1 MTMAGSVRLNKVI
14 ELLEHGQAVFSC
26 GTIPNG
32 NFDEIA
38 ALGQSAYDMIILET
52 EHVGFDFPTLRHS
65 LQYLLNRKRIVD
77 KGNLQPDVV
86 PLVRIPPYTRERNA
100 WVIKQTLD
108 AGPFGLVLPHLDS
121 VEGAQAAVRAA
132 RYPQV
137 PGAPDFEPE
146 GERGWASSLAP
157 TYWGLAPQDYCEAA
171 DVWPLDP
178 DGELLLMGI
187 VENVRGMNTLPDIL
201 RQVKGIGA
209 IWAGPGDL
217 SVSMGL
223 RGNAMHPDVEAG
235 VQRILAMCQNA
246 GVPCATG
253 TTPAASVETRLE
265 QGFRIVITP
274 PTRSLDNLQRGRQA
288 AGRHA

>member
-1 MTMAGSVRLNKVI
+1 MAKVRLNKVI
-14 ELLEHGQAVFSC
+14 DLLEHGQTVFSC

-32 NFDEIA
+32 NYDDILA
-38 ALGQSAYDMIILET
+38 VSRSAYDMIIVET

-65 LQYLLNRKRIVD
+65 LQYLFNRKRIVE

-86 PLVRIPPYTRERNA
+86 PLVRVPPYTRERNE

-108 AGPFGLVLPHLDS
+108 AGPFGLVLPHFDS
-121 VEGAQAAVRAA
+121 VEGARAAVQAA

-137 PGAPDFEPE
+137 PGVPDFEPT
-146 GERGWASSLAP
+146 GERGWSPTLASH
-157 TYWGLAPQDYCEAA
+157 YWGLTPQEYCDAA

-187 VENVRGMNTLPDIL
+187 VENVRGLANLPDIL
-201 RQVKGIGA
+201 RQVKGVGA

-223 RGNAMHPDVEAG
+223 RGNSTHPDVEAALLK
-235 VQRILAMCQNA
+235 ILAICKEY

-253 TTPAASVETRLE
+253 VSPMVDVATRLE
-265 QGFRIVITP
+265 QGFRIIMVP
-274 PTRSLDNLQRGRQA
+274 PGRSMETLTRGRNA
-288 AGRHA
+288 AGRTD

>member
-1 MTMAGSVRLNKVI
+1 M
-14 ELLEHGQAVFSC
+14 FSC

-32 NFDEIA
+32 NFEEIA
-38 ALGQSAYDMIILET
+38 ALGQSAYDLIILET

-65 LQYLLNRKRIVD
+65 LQYLLNRKRLVE
-77 KGNLQPDVV
+77 KGTLQPDVV

-121 VEGAQAAVRAA
+121 VEGAEAAVRAA

-146 GERGWASSLAP
+146 GERGWASALAP
-157 TYWGLAPQDYCEAA
+157 TYWGLSPQDYCEAA

-187 VENVRGMNTLPDIL
+187 VENVRGINALPDIL

-223 RGNAMHPDVEAG
+223 RGNATHPDVEAG
-235 VQRILAMCQNA
+235 VQQILAMCQNA

-253 TTPAASVETRLE
+253 TTPAISVETRLE

-274 PTRSLDNLQRGRQA
+274 PTRSLDNLHRGRQA
-288 AGRHA
+288 AGRGA